1 LVRLR
6 FQRKG
11 SPRISHTL
19 WIARYVSVEAD
30 GVVIGDDD
38 HSDRARRTCD
48 MRRFSPDELVTLR
61 LGLIKLRAAKIWLVC
76 ARPPTRAAQKVASSI
91 PGSKRHNASVPVG
104 LHPRVA
110 PAAQVDLQEL
120 GLPPTGCAE
129 KDRHA
134 ARLRRGHRGE
144 TGQASW
150 LIGCRV
156 HVSGC
161 GVATDPG
168 PGRPDPQLPAPRS

>member
-76 ARPPTRAAQKVASSI
+76 ARPPTRAAQKVAARNRF
-91 PGSKRHNASVPVG
+91 GVMAVVLAG
-104 LHPRVA
+104 
-110 PAAQVDLQEL
+110 PAL
-120 GLPPTGCAE
+120 THW
-129 KDRHA
+129 DRATA
-134 ARLRRGHRGE
+134 ARAGGPPPRAWSIRPPAHPPSGGRR
-144 TGQASW
+144 
-150 LIGCRV
+150 
-156 HVSGC
+156 
-161 GVATDPG
+161 
-168 PGRPDPQLPAPRS
+168 

>member
-48 MRRFSPDELVTLR
+48 LRSFSPDELVTLR
-61 LGLIKLRAAKIWLVC
+61 VGLIKLRAAKIWLIC
-76 ARPPTRAAQKVASSI
+76 ARPPTRAAQKVAVRNRLVAMAFVPAVPAVTDGDSATPSRSSG
-91 PGSKRHNASVPVG
+91 PLS
-104 LHPRVA
+104 
-110 PAAQVDLQEL
+110 
-120 GLPPTGCAE
+120 
-129 KDRHA
+129 
-134 ARLRRGHRGE
+134 RR
-144 TGQASW
+144 
-150 LIGCRV
+150 
-156 HVSGC
+156 
-161 GVATDPG
+161 
-168 PGRPDPQLPAPRS
+168 